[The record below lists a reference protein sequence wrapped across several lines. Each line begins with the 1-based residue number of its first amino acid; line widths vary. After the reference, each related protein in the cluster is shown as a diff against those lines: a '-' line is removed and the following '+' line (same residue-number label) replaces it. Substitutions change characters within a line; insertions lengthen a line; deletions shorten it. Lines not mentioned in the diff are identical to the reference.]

1 MRLTDYCTFKTV
13 KEGTTMHLI
22 SKTIG
27 LTLLTVLL
35 CAGGPTVALA
45 GKTEVY
51 DNPSVQ
57 PGKTIK
63 GKVTNVDPRDSQTWQ
78 VSVMDSDSG
87 KVIMLHID
95 ETTTRKDIMLSP
107 KVGDNVVVK
116 YNERNHAISFL
127 TDRPMNR

>member
-1 MRLTDYCTFKTV
+1 MY
-13 KEGTTMHLI
+13 LI
-22 SKTIG
+22 SKTVG
-27 LTLLTVLL
+27 MTLLTVLL
-35 CAGGPTVALA
+35 CAGGATVALS
-45 GKTEVY
+45 TETELY
-51 DNPSVQ
+51 DKPGVQ

-63 GKVTNVDPRDSQTWQ
+63 GKVTNVDPKDSQTWQ

-107 KVGDNVVVK
+107 KVGENVIAK

-127 TDRPMNR
+127 TDQTMNR